1 MSEDVGS
8 EHSSRA
14 FELSREESVG
24 EGMRR
29 IALGRAEK
37 ALERLRG
44 VTPDDEGFADA
55 VHGARKDLKKLRA
68 VVRLLRDRL
77 GEDAYEEQN
86 GRYRDAGRAL
96 SASRD
101 AQVKLETLDSLG
113 EHFGDLPPAALA
125 AWREGLERDRDRTVA
140 ATDERAVAEAIELIE
155 AGRDRIEGW
164 DLGSGSWGLIDRG
177 LTRAYRRGRRAMRQA
192 EAEPGEES
200 FHRWRKRAKDLWYAL
215 RLLRCAWPEA
225 IGPSAE
231 EAHRL
236 TDLLG
241 DHHDLAV
248 LRADLSGRRFSSK
261 DIAVLSDAVTAREG
275 ELASAA
281 FDLGRRLYA
290 EKPKAFRVRL
300 RAYWRA
306 WRTP

>member
-8 EHSSRA
+8 EPSNRA
-14 FELSREESVG
+14 FELSREEPVG

-29 IALGRAEK
+29 VALGRAER
-37 ALERLRG
+37 ALGRLRG
-44 VTPDDEGFADA
+44 VTPDDERFADA

-86 GRYRDAGRAL
+86 RRWRDAGRAL

-101 AQVKLETLDSLG
+101 AQVKLDTLDSLG
-113 EHFGDLPPAALA
+113 ERFAELPPAALA

-140 ATDERAVAEAIELIE
+140 ATDESGLADAIELIE
-155 AGRDRIEGW
+155 AGREGIGSW
-164 DLGSGSWGLIDRG
+164 DLGSGSWSLIGRG
-177 LTRAYRRGRRAMRQA
+177 LARAYKRGRRAMRQA
-192 EAEPGEES
+192 EAEPSEES
-200 FHRWRKRAKDLWYAL
+200 FHQWRKRAKDLWYAL
-215 RLLRCAWPEA
+215 RLLRCAWPEV
-225 IGPSAE
+225 IGASAE

-248 LRADLSGRRFSSK
+248 LRADLAGRHFSDEDSRALAGA
-261 DIAVLSDAVTAREG
+261 IAAREG
-275 ELASAA
+275 ELAEDA
-281 FDLGRRLYA
+281 FALGHRLYA
-290 EKPKAFRVRL
+290 EKPRAFRGRL

-306 WRTP
+306 WRTD